1 MNSKGLAPH
10 PNLTQWLAKGI
21 DLAITNKF
29 INKDQTDVS
38 QWNPNFPTKVTL
50 VSD

>member
-10 PNLTQWLAKGI
+10 PNLTHWLAKGI

-29 INKDQTDVS
+29 LNKDQKDVS
-38 QWNPNFPTKVTL
+38 QWNQNSPAKVIL
-50 VSD
+50 ASD